1 MSTLISPGIK
11 AVVLDIFGT
20 VLRIQNP
27 VRPYR
32 QLQALMAAHGRSALQ
47 DDAIRM
53 MTVNVGMIGLA
64 IEEGLPA
71 NQREL
76 IRIEKD
82 LFDELARIQPFEDVA
97 PVLKELKHRGLDVGV
112 CSNLAKPYGVPVHLH
127 LPGLDVYS
135 LSYEVGY
142 AKPDERIYAHAL
154 HHLKVR
160 PEEVLFIGDTPE
172 ADFYGPRR
180 FGMSSCLLDR
190 AGKHPEIQP
199 SIRSLHE
206 LVG

>member
-1 MSTLISPGIK
+1 MSTLISPSIK

-20 VLRIQNP
+20 ALRIQNP

-53 MTVNVGMIGLA
+53 MTVNVGMIGFA
-64 IEEGLPA
+64 IQEGLPA
-71 NQREL
+71 IHQEL

-97 PVLKELKHRGLDVGV
+97 PVLAELKHRGLAVGV
-112 CSNLAKPYGVPVHLH
+112 CSNLAKPYGVPVRLH
-127 LPGLDVYS
+127 FPGLDAYS

-142 AKPDERIYAHAL
+142 TKPDERIYEHAL
-154 HHLKVR
+154 HHLRVR
-160 PEEVLFIGDTPE
+160 PEEVLFIGDTPV
-172 ADFYGPRR
+172 ADFYGPRE

-190 AGKHPEIQP
+190 LGKYPDIQP

-206 LVG
+206 LVA

>member
-1 MSTLISPGIK
+1 MSALLSPGIK

-20 VLRIQNP
+20 LLKIQSP

-32 QLQALMAAHGRSALQ
+32 QLQALMAAHGRSVLQ

-53 MTVNVGMIGLA
+53 MTLDVGMIGFA
-64 IEEGLPA
+64 IQEGLPA
-71 NQREL
+71 DQLEL
-76 IRIEKD
+76 IKIEKN
-82 LFDELARIQPFEDVA
+82 LLDELARIRPFEDVA
-97 PVLKELKHRGLDVGV
+97 PVLAELKHRGFAVGI

-127 LPGLDVYS
+127 FPGLDAYS
-135 LSYEVGY
+135 FSYEVGY
-142 AKPDERIYAHAL
+142 AKPDERIYAHAV

-190 AGKHPEIQP
+190 AGKHPDIQP
-199 SIRSLHE
+199 SIRSLLE
-206 LVG
+206 LVA